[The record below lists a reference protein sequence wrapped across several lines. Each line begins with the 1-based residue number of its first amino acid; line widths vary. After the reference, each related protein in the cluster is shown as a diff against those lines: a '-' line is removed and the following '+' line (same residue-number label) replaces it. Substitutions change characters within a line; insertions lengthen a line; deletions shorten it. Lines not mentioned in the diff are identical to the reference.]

1 MLKMDSTGERVRDW
15 SQGKGTGWDEFGTYI
30 TVTVN
35 LKYNAKESDKN
46 VRIELKGEMGSR

>member
-1 MLKMDSTGERVRDW
+1 MTGHKGRGRD
-15 SQGKGTGWDEFGTYI
+15 GMNLGLRF